1 MIIGFVS
8 ILRLNKKLLVD
19 KPVIRLIKLED
30 FISVLMHFIS
40 IKYIFNCKK
49 CNLLNNLLLD
59 NLNSLKKELI
69 KFHLE
74 LEKKLNFP
82 TSTMEQG
89 PFKEVI
95 HVFTNWLLNYDN
107 QMNICS
113 FAQAHTIHTTVQ
125 YQSSIFQFTTY
136 QPH

>member
-82 TSTMEQG
+82 TSTME
-89 PFKEVI
+89 
-95 HVFTNWLLNYDN
+95 
-107 QMNICS
+107 
-113 FAQAHTIHTTVQ
+113 
-125 YQSSIFQFTTY
+125 
-136 QPH
+136 